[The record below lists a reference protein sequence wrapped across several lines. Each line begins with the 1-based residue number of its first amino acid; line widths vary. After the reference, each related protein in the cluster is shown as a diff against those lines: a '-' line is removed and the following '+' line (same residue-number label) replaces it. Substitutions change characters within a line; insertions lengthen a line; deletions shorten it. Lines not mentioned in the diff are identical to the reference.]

1 MQGIPSQIRDKNE
14 MMTSLLDSIELE
26 TSPNPTVSVIWLHGL
41 GADGND
47 FVPIVHEL
55 DLRGCPA
62 IRFVFPHAPT
72 MPVTVNG
79 GYVMRA
85 WYDILG
91 NDIVQRQDE
100 AGLRKSQILVEQ
112 LIAREKSRG
121 IAADRIVLA
130 GFSQGCAMTLQTG
143 LRHSEK
149 LAGMLCLSGYLPIYD
164 KAATERHPANQRT
177 PIFIAHGRQD
187 PIVPMQAATLSR
199 DFLKTLGYDVEWH
212 EYAMP
217 HSVCPQEIADIGNWL
232 KKILA

>member
-1 MQGIPSQIRDKNE
+1 
-14 MMTSLLDSIELE
+14 
-26 TSPNPTVSVIWLHGL
+26 VIWLHGL

-55 DLRGCPA
+55 DLRDCPA

-100 AGLRKSQILVEQ
+100 AGLRKSQALVEQ
-112 LIAREKSRG
+112 LIARERSRG

-164 KAATERHPANQRT
+164 KAATERHPANQHT
-177 PIFIAHGRQD
+177 PIFMAHGRQD

-212 EYAMP
+212 EYVMP
-217 HSVCPQEIADIGNWL
+217 HSVCPHEIQDIGKWL
-232 KKILA
+232 REIIRFS